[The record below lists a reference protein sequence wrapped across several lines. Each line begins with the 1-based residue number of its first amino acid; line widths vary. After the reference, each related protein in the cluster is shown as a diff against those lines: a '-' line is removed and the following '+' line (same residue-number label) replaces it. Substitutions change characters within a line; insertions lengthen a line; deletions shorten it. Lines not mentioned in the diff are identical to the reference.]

1 MESQKM
7 KTGRQLRDEALAYF
21 ECVRSD
27 WLNAA
32 RMKATQ
38 IAVQKG
44 QVTINDLREIITL
57 PEQFSPNTW
66 GAVFKSK
73 EFEAIGYTQ
82 ANHAAAH
89 ARVVRVYKLKQ
100 IGSA

>member
-1 MESQKM
+1 M

-32 RMKATQ
+32 RIKAIN
-38 IAVQKG
+38 IARRKG
-44 QVTINDLREIITL
+44 QVTINDLREVVTL
-57 PEQFSPNTW
+57 PHEFSPNTW

-82 ANHAAAH
+82 ASHSAAH
-89 ARVVRVYKLKQ
+89 ARVVRIYKLKEQ
-100 IGSA
+100 TA